1 MLAVLAGD
9 TASCNRFSAFSSCSG
24 QNVTLLA
31 GCCCCWPLQT
41 LLGPALESECITF
54 VIFRDEE
61 EEEEEVAVVLD
72 KEVDDD
78 EDVVTFLD
86 PVDVPLTDGDR
97 VTGVAV
103 LTWRGGEALLTP
115 SSTSRSILLSV
126 FIVSMPLLTY
136 STQYSTVHSTV
147 QYTVQYSTVQYSTV
161 QSPCPC

>member
-31 GCCCCWPLQT
+31 GCCCCCWPLQT

-54 VIFRDEE
+54 VIFREE

-78 EDVVTFLD
+78 EDVATFLD

-97 VTGVAV
+97 VTAVAV

-136 STQYSTVHSTV
+136 STQYSTV
-147 QYTVQYSTVQYSTV
+147 QYSTVQYSTV

>member
-1 MLAVLAGD
+1 MLAILAGD

-31 GCCCCWPLQT
+31 GCCCCCWPLQT

-54 VIFRDEE
+54 VIFREE
-61 EEEEEVAVVLD
+61 EEEEKEEVAVVLD

-78 EDVVTFLD
+78 EDAATFLD
-86 PVDVPLTDGDR
+86 PVVDVPLTDGDR
-97 VTGVAV
+97 VTAVAV

-136 STQYSTVHSTV
+136 STQFSTLHSTI
-147 QYTVQYSTVQYSTV
+147 QYTV